1 MRSNKTEKKPTYLN
15 LSNGI
20 LILLLWLSPV
30 SHNLAFDFAKSLK
43 TMKDSLKR
51 NVADPVTKSLNK
63 PPDTTSV
70 KQASQTSERSKQ
82 YQITYEGYSKEFI
95 PIKEQI
101 IAGNL
106 DQALALEQEF
116 IRAEGANFLNSVE
129 SGLIAIDTGHSVD
142 SIDTFFT
149 AERFLKQF
157 LDRSLVEDTATT
169 YGLEALSVVTGKGDI
184 TEYTGEPYERILML
198 NYKSIAYLLNGERKA
213 YNVTRR
219 SIDWQ
224 NIEKKEFDKTISEV
238 KEQVESASNKEGEEK
253 SETVSYAPTAMSTIF
268 EIYQRHQAQ
277 AESVPNAYINPF
289 GYYMAGI
296 IQEFDSYQDAS
307 LRSNARI
314 SYQKALD
321 LNPKS
326 QVIKDAVKAVN
337 KKPPRNKRLVHVVA
351 ADGFSPEKK
360 TLTLMLALPGGLVP
374 IKTPLFE
381 PVASS
386 VKNIKV
392 KAGRTTLATL
402 SPIAD
407 IEAIS
412 LRHQLDML
420 PVENLKVMG
429 SIGRN
434 IGENLLWSQLGPFGI
449 IGKLARESLANPDM
463 RSWMSLPKNIS
474 AARFYAS
481 KRLKKI
487 KIISY
492 DKKGHILAQQDVTL
506 NKDSHNFIYARS
518 IEKFMYAQVNKKLW
532 MKTK

>member
-1 MRSNKTEKKPTYLN
+1 MITNNSEKKSAYIS

-20 LILLLWLSPV
+20 LVLFLWLSPV
-30 SHNLAFDFAKSLK
+30 SHNHAFDFVKSLK
-43 TMKDSLKR
+43 TMKDSLKK
-51 NVADPVTKSLNK
+51 NVADPVTSSLRKQTN
-63 PPDTTSV
+63 TSPA
-70 KQASQTSERSKQ
+70 QQETRTSERSKQ

-95 PIKEQI
+95 PIKEKI
-101 IAGNL
+101 IAGQM
-106 DQALALEQEF
+106 DQALKLEQE
-116 IRAEGANFLNSVE
+116 IIKVDGATFLNSVE
-129 SGLIAIDTGHSVD
+129 SGLLAIDTGHSAD

-149 AERFLKQF
+149 SERFLKQF
-157 LDRSLVEDTATT
+157 LDRSVVEDTVTT

-184 TEYTGEPYERILML
+184 TEYIGEPYERILML

-219 SIDWQ
+219 AIDWQ
-224 NIEKKEFDKTISEV
+224 NIEKKQFDKTITHV
-238 KEQVESASNKEGEEK
+238 KEQVDSASTKEGEEK
-253 SETVSYAPTAMSTIF
+253 SETVSYTPTAMATIL
-268 EIYQRHQAQ
+268 ELYKRHQTQ

-289 GYYMAGI
+289 GYYIAGVV
-296 IQEFDSYQDAS
+296 QEFDSYEDAS

-326 QVIKDAVKAVN
+326 QVIKKAIKAVN
-337 KKPPRNKRLVHVVA
+337 KKPPRNRRLVHVIV

-381 PVASS
+381 PVTSS
-386 VKNIKV
+386 VKTIKI

-420 PVENLKVMG
+420 PVEQIKVMG

-474 AARFYAS
+474 AARFYVS

-492 DKKGHILAQQDVTL
+492 DKDGHVLAQQVVTL

-518 IEKFMYAQVNKKLW
+518 IEKLMYAQVNKKLW
-532 MKTK
+532 MKTR